1 MFKEYENY
9 NILLEGELGVI
20 YNFAM
25 RHHIN
30 VAKQQLETGALF
42 FLTKGPLM

>member
-1 MFKEYENY
+1 MFKENKNY

-30 VAKQQLETGALF
+30 VAKQHVETGALF
-42 FLTKGPLM
+42 FFSKGPLM